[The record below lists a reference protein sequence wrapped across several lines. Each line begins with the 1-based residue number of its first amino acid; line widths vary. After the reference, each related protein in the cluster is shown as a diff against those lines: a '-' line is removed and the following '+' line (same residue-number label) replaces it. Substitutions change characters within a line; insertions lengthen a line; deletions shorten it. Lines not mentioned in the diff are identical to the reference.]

1 MCYLTVM
8 SCIFYP
14 AGQTEGQTSPGQMVD
29 EPIHP
34 VNIPR
39 REKDFQ
45 GMLEYKKEDELKL
58 VKNLILGKSSFKN
71 ETRTLN
77 TKQAIKNISVV
88 IRKCLK
94 PVSQ

>member
-1 MCYLTVM
+1 MFLFQCFLSGL
-8 SCIFYP
+8 SCCLCLS
-14 AGQTEGQTSPGQMVD
+14 AGQAEGQTSPGQMVD

-58 VKNLILGKSSFKN
+58 VKNLILGKKWKKKKVYNLRESSSGAFW
-71 ETRTLN
+71 T
-77 TKQAIKNISVV
+77 
-88 IRKCLK
+88 
-94 PVSQ
+94 

>member
-1 MCYLTVM
+1 MFVLYYLTVVVF
-8 SCIFYP
+8 CVCVCVT

-58 VKNLILGKSSFKN
+58 VKNLILGKK
-71 ETRTLN
+71 
-77 TKQAIKNISVV
+77 
-88 IRKCLK
+88 
-94 PVSQ
+94 

>member
-1 MCYLTVM
+1 MYR
-8 SCIFYP
+8 FFP
-14 AGQTEGQTSPGQMVD
+14 AGQAEGQTSPGQMVD

-58 VKNLILGKSSFKN
+58 VKNLILGKK
-71 ETRTLN
+71 
-77 TKQAIKNISVV
+77 
-88 IRKCLK
+88 KCLK
-94 PVSQ
+94 ADLKPSFIWNAVLEFEHILGL